1 MLHLA
6 AGVLDIQS
14 KLHHH
19 NFFSHVVETCSE
31 QLAGALRR
39 APCGSEED
47 ESTAAESGSEREP
60 SPTPC
65 DVEEVVAVAG
75 KTQIS

>member
-6 AGVLDIQS
+6 AGLLDIQN
-14 KLHHH
+14 KFHHH
-19 NFFSHVVETCSE
+19 NFFSHIVETCSE
-31 QLAGALRR
+31 QLAGTLDRR
-39 APCGSEED
+39 PCGSEED
-47 ESTAAESGSEREP
+47 ESTAVPSGTEREP